1 MTCQTKKRNPLL
13 WPVAACLLGL
23 VWSVLNAG
31 FHQAFVRIGSRARWQ
46 TLPVSYRIHAG
57 GLPGLGNGSEFIAVQ
72 RAFDTWQNLPSSSIA
87 FRYEG
92 TTPVQTGGNDGVNII
107 SFQDTSFSFGTGTI
121 AVTVSSSSQ
130 GFFRDADI
138 LFNPSNPSITFATDG
153 RSDGFDIQAIATHEI
168 GHFLGLDH
176 TAIVSATMN
185 PTGARGTVF
194 PRSLKSDDIIGASTL
209 YPEDTFFSATG
220 GMRGRITNA
229 GANMFGAHVVV
240 LDAEGNAV
248 VSTLT
253 ELDGTYQISGLSPG
267 SYALYAEPLDL
278 PVTESSIGGQ
288 YDSRVNVNFTTTF
301 LGGTLNPAQ
310 RQSVQIIAGSTL
322 QEINIAVLPT
332 PAALLNLT
340 SPSLGQRVAQGTSV
354 AFNARGDGVVDGVA
368 FQIPGPAVS
377 LAAPVFSG
385 GNTARLTASV
395 DAAAS
400 LGVRPIFVQRADA
413 TSALTGGLIITGQAP
428 TVSSIQPAMGIN
440 SGGTRVTVTGAN
452 FSSGIEVSLAGVP
465 LTDVSVLDA
474 TTLLG
479 TTGPNKTGPLTLL
492 AVNPDGTSGVLASA
506 FVASAL
512 PPVVSSVTPASG
524 PPTTVVTLSGSNF
537 DSSIANVSVSFGG
550 VPATVVSTST
560 TQITVIVPFGA
571 VSGPVIITVFG
582 QQVTGPVFTVTS
594 PKPSSNRA
602 ETQFQYVDVSSA
614 SGGTRVDFL
623 NSNDDDSTQ
632 LSLPFDFT
640 LFTSTFLAGTKL
652 NVTTNGWMAFGASI
666 AQPEFQNGSLPG
678 TSVPRQGSASGTTGT
693 LSPSLI
699 APFFDDLI
707 LQRQDSSV
715 SARLIGTAP
724 DRRWVI
730 DWQNF
735 SLIDENNVVLDGRV
749 SFQAILFE
757 GSNDIAFQYKTLEGP
772 RSYGES
778 ATVGL
783 QNATRTLA
791 AQFSFNQARLYPGR
805 VVVFR
810 FDPNN
815 ATYSVSASEVKQYIP
830 SVTDTARFRTNLG
843 LTNISAV
850 QTQATLTLYAATGSA
865 IASRTAVV
873 PAGGLLQLNNVIS
886 FIRGLSAAQTNNLS
900 GSVVIT
906 ASQPLVAFATQIDNT
921 SDDPSLQTGRSAGAI
936 QLLIPSATSV
946 NQFRSS
952 LVVQNTGSSAAQ
964 VRLRQ
969 RDTNGVLRGEL
980 VVSIPSNGFYSQDD
994 IHASLGLSGLFGP
1007 LEISSLSS
1015 MPLVATS
1022 RVYSVNSG
1030 TSGFFEGRDVSVA
1043 SSSGVVPISQDNAA
1057 FRTNLG
1063 INNLGVTPADV
1074 QVNLYSPSGVLL
1086 GTTTVNVPAG
1096 GLRQLDNVNRTL
1108 TGAGGVSDTLGFIR
1122 LTSSQPLLG
1131 YSTVINNVG
1140 DDPGLATNVVSGATR
1155 LLIPSATNVNQF
1167 RSTLAVINLANS
1179 SAPIRLIVRNTSGAI
1194 QVQSDGVVIPPN
1206 GIYNVE
1212 DILTSLGLV
1221 NSYGPIEIQSL
1232 NEVPLAAVSRVYSI
1246 IDNTSGFFAGQP
1258 Y

>member
-1 MTCQTKKRNPLL
+1 MTWRKKKRNRLP
-13 WPVAACLLGL
+13 WPVAGCLLGL
-23 VWSVLNAG
+23 VWTVLNAE
-31 FHQAFVRIGSRARWQ
+31 FQQSFVRIGSRARWQ

-72 RAFDTWQNLPSSSIA
+72 QAFDTWQNLPSSSIA

-92 TTPVQTGGNDGVNII
+92 TTPVQSGGNDGVNII
-107 SFQDTSFSFGTGTI
+107 SFQDTSFSFGIGTI
-121 AVTVSSSSQ
+121 AVTVSSSAQ

-209 YPEDTFFSATG
+209 YPETAFLNATG
-220 GMRGRITNA
+220 GLSGRITNA
-229 GANMFGAHVVV
+229 GANVFGAHVVI
-240 LDAEGNAV
+240 LDAEANAV

-267 SYALYAEPLDL
+267 NYALYAEPLDG

-322 QEINIAVLPT
+322 QEINIAVLPA
-332 PAALLNLT
+332 PAGLLNLT

-395 DAAAS
+395 DADAT
-400 LGVRPIFVQRADA
+400 LGVRPIFVQRVDA

-440 SGGTRVTVTGAN
+440 TGGTRVTVTGAN
-452 FSSGIEVSLAGVP
+452 FGSGIEVSLAGVP
-465 LTDVSVLDA
+465 LTDVSVIDS

-479 TTGPNKTGPLTLL
+479 TTAPNKTGPLTLL
-492 AVNPDGTSGVLASA
+492 AVNPDGTSGVLTSA

-512 PPVVSSVTPASG
+512 PPVVSAVNPASG
-524 PPTTVVTLSGSNF
+524 PPTTVATLSGSNF
-537 DSSIANVSVSFGG
+537 DSLVANVSVSFGG
-550 VPATVVSTST
+550 VRATVVSASP
-560 TQITVIVPFGA
+560 TQITAIVPFGA
-571 VSGPVIITVFG
+571 VSGPVTVTVFG
-582 QQVTGPVFTVTS
+582 QQATGPVFTVTA
-594 PKPSSNRA
+594 PKPSTNRA
-602 ETQFQYVDVSSA
+602 EVQFQYIDTSSG
-614 SGGTRVDFL
+614 SGGTRVDFM
-623 NSNDDDSTQ
+623 NNNDDDAAQ
-632 LSLPFDFT
+632 LSLPFGFT
-640 LFTSTFLAGTKL
+640 LFTSTFLAGSKL
-652 NVTTNGWMAFGASI
+652 NVTTNGWMAFGDSI
-666 AQPEFQNGSLPG
+666 GQPEFQNGSLPG

-693 LSPSLI
+693 LSPNLV

-715 SARLIGTAP
+715 SARVVGTAP

-730 DWQNF
+730 DWQNV
-735 SLIDENNVVLDGRV
+735 SIISEDGSVLEGRI

-783 QNATRTLA
+783 QDAARTLA

-830 SVTDTARFRTNLG
+830 LVTDTARFRTNLG
-843 LTNISAV
+843 LTNISPV
-850 QTQATLTLYAATGSA
+850 QTQATLTLFAANGSA

-886 FIRGLSAAQTNNLS
+886 FIRGLSPTQTNNLA
-900 GSVVIT
+900 GAVVIT

-921 SDDPSLQTGRSAGAI
+921 SDDPSLQTGRSAGAT

-952 LVVQNTGSSAAQ
+952 VVVQNTGSSAAQ

-969 RDTNGVLRGEL
+969 RDTNGALRGEL

-1007 LEISSLSS
+1007 LEITSLSS

-1043 SSSGVVPISQDNAA
+1043 SSNGVVPISQDNAA

-1074 QVNLYSPSGVLL
+1074 QVNLYSPTGVLL
-1086 GTTTVNVPAG
+1086 GTTTMNVPAG
-1096 GLRQLDNVNRTL
+1096 GLRQLDNVNRAL

-1131 YSTVINNVG
+1131 YSTLINNVG

-1167 RSTLAVINLANS
+1167 RSTLTVINLGNS
-1179 SAPIRLIVRNTSGAI
+1179 SAPIRLIVRNTSGDI
-1194 QVQSDGVVIPPN
+1194 QAQSDGVVIPPN
-1206 GIYNVE
+1206 GIYNVD

-1246 IDNTSGFFAGQP
+1246 IDNTSGFFVAQP